1 MIGFLQRGAGYG
13 FQVRPAGP
21 PDLRIGKLRMVAIA
35 PEMLAAEH
43 ESNGG
48 ELARILKA
56 RVTDEWPPVD
66 WDPHVYRIILKQ
78 YDEWPESF
86 GWHRYV
92 VLESGLGRPRTL
104 VGAVG
109 GFPRAHGDVE
119 IGYSTLPAF
128 QRRGYATAFAKK
140 LVEWLLT
147 QNKVQSVSAQTYP
160 RVTESIKVMER
171 CGMSFV
177 GDGDEAETVRYRRMR
192 SLLQE

>member
-1 MIGFLQRGAGYG
+1 MIGFLQRGGGYG

-21 PDLRIGKLRMVAIA
+21 PDLKIGRLRMVAIA

-43 ESNGG
+43 DSNGV
-48 ELARILKA
+48 ELARMLKA
-56 RVTDEWPPVD
+56 RVTHEWPPVD

-78 YDEWPESF
+78 YDEWPASY

-92 VLESGLGRPRTL
+92 VLESGLGRSRTL

-119 IGYSTLPAF
+119 VGYSTLPAF
-128 QRRGYATAFAKK
+128 QRRGYATAFATK

-147 QNKVQSVSAQTYP
+147 RDEVQSVSAQAYP

-171 CGMSFV
+171 CGMGFA
-177 GDGDEAETVRYRRMR
+177 GGGDEVGTVRYRRMR
-192 SLLQE
+192 

>member
-1 MIGFLQRGAGYG
+1 VIEFLQRGIGLG
-13 FQVRPAGP
+13 SQVGTAGP
-21 PDLRIGKLRMVAIA
+21 PDLKIGRLRMVAIA

-43 ESNGG
+43 DSDGV
-48 ELARILKA
+48 ELARRLKA
-56 RVTDEWPPVD
+56 RVTQEWPPVD

-92 VLESGLGRPRTL
+92 VLKGGLGRSDTL

-128 QRRGYATAFAKK
+128 QRRGYATAFATK

-147 QNKVQSVSAQTYP
+147 RDDVQSVSAQAYP
-160 RVTESIKVMER
+160 RVTESIKIMQR
-171 CGMSFV
+171 CRMSFV
-177 GDGDEAETVRYRRMR
+177 GDGDEPGTVRYRRMR
-192 SLLQE
+192 

>member
-1 MIGFLQRGAGYG
+1 VIGFLQRGAGYG
-13 FQVRPAGP
+13 SQVRPAGP
-21 PDLRIGKLRMVAIA
+21 PDLKIGRLRMVAIA

-43 ESNGG
+43 DSNGV
-48 ELARILKA
+48 ELARMLKA
-56 RVTDEWPPVD
+56 RVTHEWPPVD

-78 YDEWPESF
+78 YDEWPASY

-92 VLESGLGRPRTL
+92 VLERGLGRSRTL

-128 QRRGYATAFAKK
+128 QRRGYATAFATK

-147 QNKVQSVSAQTYP
+147 RDEVQSVSAQAYP

-171 CGMSFV
+171 CGMGFA
-177 GDGDEAETVRYRRMR
+177 GGGDEVGTVRYRRMR